1 MGIKERLIELRKK
14 LGLTR
19 TEFAARIGVSAAYIH
34 ILESGKQDITLRV
47 LESISRSF
55 DIPITYF
62 FEDINL
68 SEETKIELKKI
79 KVKYLI
85 DKNFEIKYG
94 DYGDIYLPKRAFSE
108 RDFIIKYEGENIPSY
123 ELKKGDFILVS
134 DERELYNQ
142 DKLIV
147 KLGNYVKFCT
157 LCIKRGNYILLPQ
170 DENEFSFILDE
181 RKMDILKIKKIIVVE
196 D

>member
-34 ILESGKQDITLRV
+34 ILESGKQEITLRV

-68 SEETKIELKKI
+68 SEETKIELKKL
-79 KVKYLI
+79 KVNYLI

-94 DYGDIYLPKRAFSE
+94 DYFDIYIPKKYVSKG
-108 RDFIIKYEGENIPSY
+108 DFIIKYEGENIPSY
-123 ELKKGDFILVS
+123 ELKEGDFIMVS
-134 DERELYNQ
+134 TERELYNQ
-142 DKLIV
+142 DKLII

-157 LCIKRGNYILLPQ
+157 LYIKRGNYILLPQ
-170 DENEFSFILDE
+170 NESEFSFILDE
-181 RKMDILKIKKIIVVE
+181 RKMDILKIKKIIGVE

>member
-1 MGIKERLIELRKK
+1 MDLKERLIELRKK

-68 SEETKIELKKI
+68 IEDTKLNLKKL
-79 KVKYLI
+79 KVNYLI
-85 DKNFEIKYG
+85 NKNNELKYG
-94 DYGDIYLPKRAFSE
+94 DFGELHLPKKIISE
-108 RDFIIKYEGENIPSY
+108 KDFVIKYEGKSIDFY
-123 ELKKGDFILVS
+123 EIKNSNFILVTI
-134 DERELYNQ
+134 DKELYNQ
-142 DKLIV
+142 DRLII

-157 LCIKRGNYILLPQ
+157 LCIKRGNYILLPVE
-170 DENEFSFILDE
+170 ENDFSFILDE
-181 RKMDILKIKKIIVVE
+181 KKMDVFKIKKVIDLE
-196 D
+196 N